1 MIRCLVF
8 TDKKI
13 KFFVSVSWVSAP
25 DHNHDTKPGPRS
37 QGPDFTLVPQIHL
50 FVFDPVLP
58 CKTTIASINSKV
70 VPGKNKKMHK
80 GNRLLHPWYEVHNPG
95 LKMKINGGDSLGCL
109 LKGE

>member
-13 KFFVSVSWVSAP
+13 KFFVSVSRVSAP